1 MNKDNYTMLVIK
13 DSYKEFIYK
22 IITAIFIRG
31 LLLIIPIFWSDTI
44 NKLSEGEFSVTYSY
58 IIIIVILSC
67 FYYVWQY
74 LNQVSW
80 YQFYNKLSLGYTA
93 LITKNNTAN
102 IKKVTLGEYTNVINT
117 DIDILCNFLG
127 NGVARVIQVLEIV
140 FIYFYFLTQNIYIF
154 LITIIISILMVTLL
168 IISSNQ
174 VKEENIK
181 RKTSLDRKT
190 VVAHQM
196 YDSLKDGNYNVIFK
210 SAKYNHVRNEIDTE
224 TMQELGTRKRQQDG
238 DEEKTH
244 LCIRLAKGQNRFL
257 AVHESN
263 HYGISINCIV
273 DYLNTQ
279 FVRYNE
285 DTDDKYHYTLSH
297 EIMPGDDFLDS
308 LKKARTTSALKLT
321 VSKEDIR
328 DDFMQFANRNDI
340 DDEVEIWFKRPKGA
354 KKFPDN
360 LIKAYYDDMQSNN
373 RIKKISV
380 RGTNAAGQF
389 EIDTD
394 LMKMKHYLSV
404 KAESVTNEVNSEDFF
419 TKAQG
424 FIDETRTQK

>member
-1 MNKDNYTMLVIK
+1 M
-13 DSYKEFIYK
+13 S
-22 IITAIFIRG
+22 
-31 LLLIIPIFWSDTI
+31 S
-44 NKLSEGEFSVTYSY
+44 SE
-58 IIIIVILSC
+58 
-67 FYYVWQY
+67 Q
-74 LNQVSW
+74 
-80 YQFYNKLSLGYTA
+80 
-93 LITKNNTAN
+93 
-102 IKKVTLGEYTNVINT
+102 KKTVP
-117 DIDILCNFLG
+117 
-127 NGVARVIQVLEIV
+127 
-140 FIYFYFLTQNIYIF
+140 IYFYYLAISKQKDSSDDSVYDIKQIIDAFSKLLAYIAAKSLTNRRKNI
-154 LITIIISILMVTLL
+154 T
-168 IISSNQ
+168 SSEK
-174 VKEENIK
+174 VVW
-181 RKTSLDRKT
+181 LDSYT
-190 VVAHQM
+190 
-196 YDSLKDGNYNVIFK
+196 DLKDGNYNVIFK

-244 LCIRLAKGQNRFL
+244 LCVRLAKGQNRFL

-340 DDEVEIWFKRPKGA
+340 DDEVEIWLKRPKGA

-360 LIKAYYDDMQSNN
+360 LINAYYDDMQSNN
-373 RIKKISV
+373 RI
-380 RGTNAAGQF
+380 
-389 EIDTD
+389 
-394 LMKMKHYLSV
+394 
-404 KAESVTNEVNSEDFF
+404 
-419 TKAQG
+419 
-424 FIDETRTQK
+424 

>member
-1 MNKDNYTMLVIK
+1 
-13 DSYKEFIYK
+13 
-22 IITAIFIRG
+22 
-31 LLLIIPIFWSDTI
+31 
-44 NKLSEGEFSVTYSY
+44 
-58 IIIIVILSC
+58 
-67 FYYVWQY
+67 
-74 LNQVSW
+74 
-80 YQFYNKLSLGYTA
+80 
-93 LITKNNTAN
+93 
-102 IKKVTLGEYTNVINT
+102 
-117 DIDILCNFLG
+117 
-127 NGVARVIQVLEIV
+127 
-140 FIYFYFLTQNIYIF
+140 
-154 LITIIISILMVTLL
+154 
-168 IISSNQ
+168 
-174 VKEENIK
+174 
-181 RKTSLDRKT
+181 
-190 VVAHQM
+190 
-196 YDSLKDGNYNVIFK
+196 
-210 SAKYNHVRNEIDTE
+210 
-224 TMQELGTRKRQQDG
+224 MQELGTRKRQQDG

>member
-1 MNKDNYTMLVIK
+1 MSSPEQKK
-13 DSYKEFIYK
+13 
-22 IITAIFIRG
+22 
-31 LLLIIPIFWSDTI
+31 
-44 NKLSEGEFSVTYSY
+44 SVP
-58 IIIIVILSC
+58 
-67 FYYVWQY
+67 
-74 LNQVSW
+74 
-80 YQFYNKLSLGYTA
+80 
-93 LITKNNTAN
+93 
-102 IKKVTLGEYTNVINT
+102 
-117 DIDILCNFLG
+117 
-127 NGVARVIQVLEIV
+127 
-140 FIYFYFLTQNIYIF
+140 IYFYYLAISKQKDNSDDSVYEIKQIIEAFSKLLAYIAAKNLTERRKD
-154 LITIIISILMVTLL
+154 IT
-168 IISSNQ
+168 SSEK
-174 VKEENIK
+174 VVW
-181 RKTSLDRKT
+181 LDSYT
-190 VVAHQM
+190 
-196 YDSLKDGNYNVIFK
+196 DLKDGNYNIIFK

-340 DDEVEIWFKRPKGA
+340 DDEVEIWFKRPNGA

>member
-1 MNKDNYTMLVIK
+1 MSSPEQKK
-13 DSYKEFIYK
+13 
-22 IITAIFIRG
+22 
-31 LLLIIPIFWSDTI
+31 
-44 NKLSEGEFSVTYSY
+44 SVP
-58 IIIIVILSC
+58 
-67 FYYVWQY
+67 
-74 LNQVSW
+74 
-80 YQFYNKLSLGYTA
+80 
-93 LITKNNTAN
+93 
-102 IKKVTLGEYTNVINT
+102 
-117 DIDILCNFLG
+117 
-127 NGVARVIQVLEIV
+127 
-140 FIYFYFLTQNIYIF
+140 IYFYYLAISKQKDNSDDSVYEIKQIIEAFSKLLAYIAAKNLTERRKD
-154 LITIIISILMVTLL
+154 IT
-168 IISSNQ
+168 SSEK
-174 VKEENIK
+174 VVW
-181 RKTSLDRKT
+181 LDSYT
-190 VVAHQM
+190 
-196 YDSLKDGNYNVIFK
+196 DLKDGNYNIIFK

-238 DEEKTH
+238 DQEKTH

>member
-1 MNKDNYTMLVIK
+1 MSSPEQKK
-13 DSYKEFIYK
+13 
-22 IITAIFIRG
+22 
-31 LLLIIPIFWSDTI
+31 
-44 NKLSEGEFSVTYSY
+44 SVP
-58 IIIIVILSC
+58 
-67 FYYVWQY
+67 
-74 LNQVSW
+74 
-80 YQFYNKLSLGYTA
+80 
-93 LITKNNTAN
+93 
-102 IKKVTLGEYTNVINT
+102 
-117 DIDILCNFLG
+117 
-127 NGVARVIQVLEIV
+127 
-140 FIYFYFLTQNIYIF
+140 IYFYYLAISKQKDNSDDSVYEIKQIIEAFSKLLAYIAAKNLTERRKD
-154 LITIIISILMVTLL
+154 IT
-168 IISSNQ
+168 SSEK
-174 VKEENIK
+174 VVW
-181 RKTSLDRKT
+181 LDSYT
-190 VVAHQM
+190 
-196 YDSLKDGNYNVIFK
+196 DLKDGNYNIIFK

-373 RIKKISV
+373 RIKKISI

>member
-1 MNKDNYTMLVIK
+1 MN
-13 DSYKEFIYK
+13 S
-22 IITAIFIRG
+22 
-31 LLLIIPIFWSDTI
+31 
-44 NKLSEGEFSVTYSY
+44 SE
-58 IIIIVILSC
+58 
-67 FYYVWQY
+67 Q
-74 LNQVSW
+74 
-80 YQFYNKLSLGYTA
+80 
-93 LITKNNTAN
+93 
-102 IKKVTLGEYTNVINT
+102 KKTVP
-117 DIDILCNFLG
+117 
-127 NGVARVIQVLEIV
+127 
-140 FIYFYFLTQNIYIF
+140 IYFYYLAISKQKDSSDDSVYDIKQIIDAFSKLLAYIEAKSLTDRRKNI
-154 LITIIISILMVTLL
+154 T
-168 IISSNQ
+168 SSEK
-174 VKEENIK
+174 VVW
-181 RKTSLDRKT
+181 LDSYT
-190 VVAHQM
+190 
-196 YDSLKDGNYNVIFK
+196 DLKDGNYNVIFK

-244 LCIRLAKGQNRFL
+244 LCVRLAKGQNRFL

-297 EIMPGDDFLDS
+297 EIMPGDNFLDS
-308 LKKARTTSALKLT
+308 LKKARTTAALKLT
-321 VSKEDIR
+321 VSKEDIK

-340 DDEVEIWFKRPKGA
+340 DDEVEIWLKRPKGA

-360 LIKAYYDDMQSNN
+360 LIKAYYADMQSNN

-404 KAESVTNEVNSEDFF
+404 KAEAVTNEVNSKDFF
-419 TKAQG
+419 IKAQG
-424 FIDETRTQK
+424 FIDETRNKK

>member
-1 MNKDNYTMLVIK
+1 M
-13 DSYKEFIYK
+13 S
-22 IITAIFIRG
+22 
-31 LLLIIPIFWSDTI
+31 S
-44 NKLSEGEFSVTYSY
+44 SE
-58 IIIIVILSC
+58 
-67 FYYVWQY
+67 Q
-74 LNQVSW
+74 
-80 YQFYNKLSLGYTA
+80 
-93 LITKNNTAN
+93 
-102 IKKVTLGEYTNVINT
+102 KKTVP
-117 DIDILCNFLG
+117 
-127 NGVARVIQVLEIV
+127 
-140 FIYFYFLTQNIYIF
+140 IYFYYLAISKQKDSSDDSVYDIKQIIDAFSKLLAYIAAKSLTNRRKNI
-154 LITIIISILMVTLL
+154 T
-168 IISSNQ
+168 SSEK
-174 VKEENIK
+174 VVW
-181 RKTSLDRKT
+181 LDSYT
-190 VVAHQM
+190 
-196 YDSLKDGNYNVIFK
+196 DLKDGNYNVIFK

-244 LCIRLAKGQNRFL
+244 LCVRLAKGQNRFL

-340 DDEVEIWFKRPKGA
+340 DDEVEIWLKRPKGA

-380 RGTNAAGQF
+380 RATNAAGQF

-404 KAESVTNEVNSEDFF
+404 NAESVTNEVNSEDFF

-424 FIDETRTQK
+424 FIDETRNKK

>member
-1 MNKDNYTMLVIK
+1 MKST
-13 DSYKEFIYK
+13 E
-22 IITAIFIRG
+22 
-31 LLLIIPIFWSDTI
+31 
-44 NKLSEGEFSVTYSY
+44 
-58 IIIIVILSC
+58 
-67 FYYVWQY
+67 Q
-74 LNQVSW
+74 
-80 YQFYNKLSLGYTA
+80 
-93 LITKNNTAN
+93 
-102 IKKVTLGEYTNVINT
+102 KKTVP
-117 DIDILCNFLG
+117 
-127 NGVARVIQVLEIV
+127 
-140 FIYFYFLTQNIYIF
+140 IYFYYLAISKQKNSSDDSIYDIKQIMDAF
-154 LITIIISILMVTLL
+154 SKLLAYIAAKRLMDRKKN
-168 IISSNQ
+168 ISSSEK
-174 VKEENIK
+174 VVW
-181 RKTSLDRKT
+181 LDSYT
-190 VVAHQM
+190 
-196 YDSLKDGNYNVIFK
+196 DLKDGNYNVIFK

-244 LCIRLAKGQNRFL
+244 LCVRLAKGQNRFL

-279 FVRYNE
+279 FIRYNE
-285 DTDDKYHYTLSH
+285 DTDDKYHYTFSH
-297 EIMPGDDFLDS
+297 EIMPGDNFLDA

-328 DDFMQFANRNDI
+328 DDFMRFANRNDI
-340 DDEVEIWFKRPKGA
+340 DDEVEIWLKRPKGA

-360 LIKAYYDDMQSNN
+360 LLRAYYNDMQSNN

-394 LMKMKHYLSV
+394 LIKMKHYLSV
-404 KAESVTNEVNSEDFF
+404 KAESVTYEVNSEDFF

-424 FIDETRTQK
+424 FIDETRNKE

>member
-1 MNKDNYTMLVIK
+1 M
-13 DSYKEFIYK
+13 S
-22 IITAIFIRG
+22 
-31 LLLIIPIFWSDTI
+31 S
-44 NKLSEGEFSVTYSY
+44 SE
-58 IIIIVILSC
+58 
-67 FYYVWQY
+67 Q
-74 LNQVSW
+74 
-80 YQFYNKLSLGYTA
+80 
-93 LITKNNTAN
+93 
-102 IKKVTLGEYTNVINT
+102 KKTVP
-117 DIDILCNFLG
+117 
-127 NGVARVIQVLEIV
+127 
-140 FIYFYFLTQNIYIF
+140 IYFYYLAISKQKDSSDDSVYDIKQIIDAFSKLLAYIAAKSLTNRRKNI
-154 LITIIISILMVTLL
+154 T
-168 IISSNQ
+168 SSEK
-174 VKEENIK
+174 VVW
-181 RKTSLDRKT
+181 LDSYT
-190 VVAHQM
+190 
-196 YDSLKDGNYNVIFK
+196 DLKDGNYNVIFK

-244 LCIRLAKGQNRFL
+244 LCVRLAKGQNRFL

-297 EIMPGDDFLDS
+297 EIMPGDDLLDS

-340 DDEVEIWFKRPKGA
+340 DDEVEIWLKRPKGA

-404 KAESVTNEVNSEDFF
+404 NAESVTNEVNSEDFF

-424 FIDETRTQK
+424 FIDETRNKK

>member
-1 MNKDNYTMLVIK
+1 MN
-13 DSYKEFIYK
+13 S
-22 IITAIFIRG
+22 
-31 LLLIIPIFWSDTI
+31 
-44 NKLSEGEFSVTYSY
+44 SE
-58 IIIIVILSC
+58 
-67 FYYVWQY
+67 Q
-74 LNQVSW
+74 
-80 YQFYNKLSLGYTA
+80 
-93 LITKNNTAN
+93 
-102 IKKVTLGEYTNVINT
+102 KKTVP
-117 DIDILCNFLG
+117 
-127 NGVARVIQVLEIV
+127 
-140 FIYFYFLTQNIYIF
+140 IYFYYLAISKQKDSSDDSVYDIKQIIDAFSKLLAYIAAKSLTNRRKNI
-154 LITIIISILMVTLL
+154 T
-168 IISSNQ
+168 SSEK
-174 VKEENIK
+174 VVW
-181 RKTSLDRKT
+181 LDSYT
-190 VVAHQM
+190 
-196 YDSLKDGNYNVIFK
+196 DLKDGNYNVIFK

-244 LCIRLAKGQNRFL
+244 LCVRLAKGQNRFL

-328 DDFMQFANRNDI
+328 DDFMQFANRNNI
-340 DDEVEIWFKRPKGA
+340 DDEVEIWLKRPKGA

-380 RGTNAAGQF
+380 RGTNAEGQF

-424 FIDETRTQK
+424 FIDETRNQK

>member
-1 MNKDNYTMLVIK
+1 MSSPEQKK
-13 DSYKEFIYK
+13 
-22 IITAIFIRG
+22 
-31 LLLIIPIFWSDTI
+31 
-44 NKLSEGEFSVTYSY
+44 SVP
-58 IIIIVILSC
+58 
-67 FYYVWQY
+67 
-74 LNQVSW
+74 
-80 YQFYNKLSLGYTA
+80 
-93 LITKNNTAN
+93 
-102 IKKVTLGEYTNVINT
+102 
-117 DIDILCNFLG
+117 
-127 NGVARVIQVLEIV
+127 
-140 FIYFYFLTQNIYIF
+140 IYFYYLAISKQKDNSDDSVYEIKQIIEAFSKLLAYIAAKNLTERRKD
-154 LITIIISILMVTLL
+154 IT
-168 IISSNQ
+168 SSEK
-174 VKEENIK
+174 VVW
-181 RKTSLDRKT
+181 LDSYT
-190 VVAHQM
+190 
-196 YDSLKDGNYNVIFK
+196 DLKDGNYNIIFK
-210 SAKYNHVRNEIDTE
+210 SAKYNHVRNEVDTE

>member
-1 MNKDNYTMLVIK
+1 MSSPEQKK
-13 DSYKEFIYK
+13 
-22 IITAIFIRG
+22 
-31 LLLIIPIFWSDTI
+31 
-44 NKLSEGEFSVTYSY
+44 SVP
-58 IIIIVILSC
+58 
-67 FYYVWQY
+67 
-74 LNQVSW
+74 
-80 YQFYNKLSLGYTA
+80 
-93 LITKNNTAN
+93 
-102 IKKVTLGEYTNVINT
+102 
-117 DIDILCNFLG
+117 
-127 NGVARVIQVLEIV
+127 
-140 FIYFYFLTQNIYIF
+140 IYFYYLAISKQKDNSDDSVYEIKQIIEAFSKLLAYIAAKNLTERRKD
-154 LITIIISILMVTLL
+154 IT
-168 IISSNQ
+168 SSEK
-174 VKEENIK
+174 VVW
-181 RKTSLDRKT
+181 LDSYT
-190 VVAHQM
+190 
-196 YDSLKDGNYNVIFK
+196 DLKDGNYNIIVK

>member
-1 MNKDNYTMLVIK
+1 MSSPEQKK
-13 DSYKEFIYK
+13 
-22 IITAIFIRG
+22 
-31 LLLIIPIFWSDTI
+31 
-44 NKLSEGEFSVTYSY
+44 SVP
-58 IIIIVILSC
+58 
-67 FYYVWQY
+67 
-74 LNQVSW
+74 
-80 YQFYNKLSLGYTA
+80 
-93 LITKNNTAN
+93 
-102 IKKVTLGEYTNVINT
+102 
-117 DIDILCNFLG
+117 
-127 NGVARVIQVLEIV
+127 
-140 FIYFYFLTQNIYIF
+140 IYFYYLAISKQKDNSDDSVYEIKQIIEAFSKLLAYIAAKNLTERRKD
-154 LITIIISILMVTLL
+154 IT
-168 IISSNQ
+168 SSEK
-174 VKEENIK
+174 VVW
-181 RKTSLDRKT
+181 LDSYT
-190 VVAHQM
+190 
-196 YDSLKDGNYNVIFK
+196 DLKDGNYNIIFK

-340 DDEVEIWFKRPKGA
+340 EDEVEIWFKRPKGA